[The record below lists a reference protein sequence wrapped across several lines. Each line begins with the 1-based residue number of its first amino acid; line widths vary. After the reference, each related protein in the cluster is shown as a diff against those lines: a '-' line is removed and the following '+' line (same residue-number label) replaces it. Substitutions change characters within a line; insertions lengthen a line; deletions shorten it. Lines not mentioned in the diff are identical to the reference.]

1 MSTRIIR
8 ITACAQC
15 PSYYRNQQGFR
26 YCIKTELA
34 PCPPTGTP
42 DWCPL
47 EVLEQGEAR

>member
-15 PSYYRNQQGFR
+15 PKVWWHFKLCSVER
-26 YCIKTELA
+26 KL
-34 PCPPTGTP
+34 CPPTGTP
-42 DWCPL
+42 AWCPL